1 MNFLDTIKQALKVVE
16 LNDASI
22 KKVAGDQSLTWEAV
36 FIIVLSSFCGA
47 FGSYVFPLKNGLVT
61 YKPTIIEAFGHLLVA
76 VFLFLGVVY
85 LLHLMANYL
94 FKAHG
99 DYFSLLR
106 VTGHGYVIG
115 VLNVLPVLSILVF
128 VWMLVLLVRIL
139 KDVKRLTVEQSI
151 ICMVVTGIVV
161 FVCLALFQDLNA
173 DNLYGGLYLVP
184 Y

>member
-1 MNFLDTIKQALKVVE
+1 ME
-16 LNDASI
+16 LNDAAI

-36 FIIVLSSFCGA
+36 FIIAFSSFCGA
-47 FGSYVFPLKNGLVT
+47 FGSYVFPLKYGPVT
-61 YKPTIIEAFGHLLVA
+61 YQPTMIEAFGHFLIA
-76 VFLFLGVVY
+76 IFLFLGVVY
-85 LLHLMANYL
+85 LLHLAANYL

-115 VLNVLPVLSILVF
+115 VLNVMPVLSILVF

-139 KDVKRLTVEQSI
+139 KDIKKLTVEQAI
-151 ICMVVTGIVV
+151 ICMVVTGIIV
-161 FVCLALFQDLNA
+161 FVLMALFQDLNA
-173 DNLYGGLYLVP
+173 DNLYGGLYLIP